1 MSLKRNIAANY
12 ASQLYT
18 TLIGIVLVPV
28 YLEQMGS
35 EAYGLVGFFAMLQA
49 WFNLLDMGL
58 TPTIARE
65 SARFHG
71 GAMTALTY
79 RRLYRSLSLVF
90 ATVALAGGSALFALS
105 GPVATRWLNLGQL
118 APTEVAAAVQ
128 VMALCVALR
137 WMGGLY
143 RGVVSGSER
152 LVWLSGFNAVIAT
165 LRFVGVLPS
174 MWLWGFTPA
183 VFFWHQLAIAAIEVI
198 WLLAMCQTLLP
209 MPSSTG
215 QSIGWSLKPIQPLL
229 RFSLTIAFTSS
240 VWVLVTQTDK
250 LILSGILPLAE
261 YGYFTLAVLVAGG
274 ITIVSGPVSSALLP
288 RMARLYAEGQ
298 ADELRRVYN
307 QAAQLVSVLAGSIA
321 VLLVVCAESLLFAW
335 SGNAEMSSATAPM
348 LRLYAVGNGLLA
360 LGAFPFYLQYARG
373 DMRYHLIGNLILVTA
388 LIPSIVFAA
397 IYGGGIGAGW
407 AWMSMNALYLLV
419 WVAYVHAKLEPGLHW
434 PWLKDNVFKVLLPT
448 VAVGWVLSL
457 TRLHAQDRWQAFAH
471 VVAVGTVCITVATLA
486 SPSLR
491 PAFWQALRS
500 RWA

>member
-28 YLEQMGS
+28 YLKSMGS

-49 WFNLLDMGL
+49 WFNLLDLGL
-58 TPTIARE
+58 TPTISRE

-71 GAMTALTY
+71 GAMSALAY
-79 RRLYRSLSLVF
+79 RRVYRSLSLVF
-90 ATVALAGGSALFALS
+90 AAMAVLGGAALFGAAGLI
-105 GPVATRWLNLGQL
+105 ATRWLNLGQL
-118 APTEVAAAVQ
+118 PAAEATGAVQ

-152 LVWLSGFNAVIAT
+152 LVWLGGFNAVIAT
-165 LRFVGVLPS
+165 LRFVAVLPS

-183 VFFWHQLAIAAIEVI
+183 VFFWHQLVVAAIE
-198 WLLAMCQTLLP
+198 WLWLMVMCRTLLP
-209 MPSSTG
+209 APEADGGT
-215 QSIGWSLKPIQPLL
+215 IGWSFKPVLPLL

-274 ITIVSGPVSSALLP
+274 ITIVSGPISTALLP
-288 RMARLYAEGQ
+288 RLARLHAEGQ
-298 ADELRRVYN
+298 GDELRRLYN
-307 QAAQLVSVLAGSIA
+307 QAAQLVSVVAGSIA
-321 VLLVVCAESLLFAW
+321 VLLAVCPEPLLFAW
-335 SGNAEMSSATAPM
+335 SGSQEMTSATAPV
-348 LRLYAVGNGLLA
+348 LRLYAIGNGLLA

-373 DMRYHLIGNLILVTA
+373 DLRYHLVGNLILVAA
-388 LIPSIVFAA
+388 LIPAIVLAA
-397 IYGGGIGAGW
+397 VHAGGLGAGW
-407 AWMSMNALYLLV
+407 VWLGMNALYLLV
-419 WVAYVHAKLEPGLHW
+419 WVAYVHAKLEPGLHGR
-434 PWLKDNVFKVLLPT
+434 WLTDNVFKVLLPT
-448 VAVGWVLSL
+448 AAAGWGLSQISPGA
-457 TRLHAQDRWQAFAH
+457 HDRWQALAQ
-471 VVAVGTVCITVATLA
+471 VVAIGAACMLVAILA
-486 SPSLR
+486 SPALR
-491 PAFWQALRS
+491 PAVWQVLRS